1 MNNKFRKGFFRLSVT
16 NGVQKEKYK
25 FNLEIS
31 KSNQV
36 TFGSKSLGVKDP
48 KV

>member
-1 MNNKFRKGFFRLSVT
+1 MNNKFRKGLFRLSVT
-16 NGVQKEKYK
+16 NRVQKEKYK

-36 TFGSKSLGVKDP
+36 TFGSKSLGIKGP